1 VRGKRI
7 LLVEDDENVQR
18 FVSRLM
24 ELEGASL
31 SVSGTA
37 EDGEALLE
45 AGHFDLV
52 IVDIN
57 LPGRSGWDLLQE
69 AKGRGTPCPM
79 VVFTA
84 SVNPEYEQRAL
95 SLGAA
100 GFITKPVG
108 ARELVERLKTFLA
121 E

>member
-1 VRGKRI
+1 MRGKRV
-7 LLVEDDENVQR
+7 LLVEDDEDVQR

-24 ELEGASL
+24 ELEEATL

-37 EDGEALLE
+37 EDGEALLADGE
-45 AGHFDLV
+45 FDLV
-52 IVDIN
+52 ILDIN
-57 LPGRSGWDLLQE
+57 LPGRSGWELLRD
-69 AKGRGTPCPM
+69 AKGRSLACPI

-95 SLGAA
+95 TLGAA

-108 ARELVERLKTFLA
+108 ARELVDRLKAFLA
-121 E
+121 S

>member
-7 LLVEDDENVQR
+7 LLVEDDEDVQR

-24 ELEGASL
+24 ELEGATL

-37 EDGEALLE
+37 EDGEQLLVDE
-45 AGHFDLV
+45 QFDLV
-52 IVDIN
+52 ILDIN

-69 AKGRGTPCPM
+69 AKGRRIACPI

-84 SVNPEYEQRAL
+84 SVNPENEQRAL
-95 SLGAA
+95 NLGAA

-108 ARELVERLKTFLA
+108 ARELVDRLKTFLV
-121 E
+121 